1 MIYLIYINKYLI
13 YNNMDNDIENQ
24 IKKISCVA
32 CTIIIGTFVFCAIV
46 AYALTQS
53 YK

>member
-1 MIYLIYINKYLI
+1 MIN
-13 YNNMDNDIENQ
+13 NDIENQ
-24 IKKISCVA
+24 INNKQIKKLSCVA

>member
-1 MIYLIYINKYLI
+1 
-13 YNNMDNDIENQ
+13 MDNDIENQ
-24 IKKISCVA
+24 MMINQIKKLSCFA
-32 CTIIIGTFVFCAIV
+32 CTIIFGTFVFCGIV